1 MKFILFIKDYQAV
14 ILATVFAVIF
24 VSEHLVPQRKIHRV
38 LKHDL
43 INFFFGAINVS
54 ISFSAGFYFSKY
66 LNWAE
71 TKKFGLLFQFTINPF
86 LKLIIVLIIA
96 DVLMYWW
103 HRFNHV
109 IPFLWRFHSFHHKDE
124 QMNSTTGIRF
134 HSIELLLSFIFR
146 MFFYPLIGIT
156 GFEVVIFS
164 TIHFSMIL
172 FHHSNIS
179 ITDKIDKLVRIFITS
194 PGMHRIHHSN
204 KLEETNSNYTSIL
217 SCWDWVFGSYVK
229 KPKEEIIFGISES
242 GVRLE

>member
-1 MKFILFIKDYQAV
+1 MKIILFIKNYQTF
-14 ILATVFAVIF
+14 ILATVFALIF
-24 VSEHLVPQRKIHRV
+24 VSEHLVPQRKIRHV

-43 INFFFGAINVS
+43 INFFFGAINVV

-71 TKKFGLLFQFTINPF
+71 AKKFGLLIKFPIDPV
-86 LKLIIVLIIA
+86 LKLATVLIIA
-96 DVLMYWW
+96 DILMYWW

-134 HSIELLLSFIFR
+134 HVIELFISFIFR

-156 GFEVVIFS
+156 GFEVIIFS
-164 TIHFSMIL
+164 TVHFSMIL

-229 KPKEEIIFGISES
+229 KSKEEIIFGIPGS